1 MAQPAVRVVAPL
13 SSRSAISSLTRRY
26 LIAASLALVASR
38 PIIAAGTGQHKKPRE
53 PAKHVPVPFLV
64 STRITLPDLTNSI
77 SLIVPVASMNA
88 DHVQLLNFGWDAHGG
103 RGDFVTDPQTGGLLL
118 RVMWAGGKRARFAEI
133 TQTIMPPSDATDSGK
148 RLQAL
153 ADRIAKATVSDP
165 PSRKFAGFT
174 TVITPPLPT
183 PPIVKTKK
191 HPSGQ

>member
-1 MAQPAVRVVAPL
+1 M
-13 SSRSAISSLTRRY
+13 
-26 LIAASLALVASR
+26 IAASLALVAAR
-38 PIIAAGTGQHKKPRE
+38 PTIAAGTGQRKKPHE

-64 STRITLPDLTNSI
+64 STRISLPDLTNSM
-77 SLIVPVASMNA
+77 SLSVPVASMTV
-88 DHVQLLNFGWDAHGG
+88 DHVQLMNFGWEAHGG

-118 RVMWAGGKRARFAEI
+118 RVMWAAGKRVRFAEI
-133 TQTIMPPSDATDSGK
+133 TQTIMPPSDANESGK

-183 PPIVKTKK
+183 PPVVKTKK
-191 HPSGQ
+191 RLHGQ